1 MIVDKRHEVKIAE
14 RVLTD
19 EKGYSHLISVY
30 NEIMSCEQPEVVVDF
45 VPCTYF
51 EANLASVL
59 GALLVKA
66 LSGGKTIWIHAP
78 VKPGVKR
85 SLSRIGF
92 LAAFDVPTLNKDK
105 ETFIP
110 YTRFLLSESQ
120 NESQKFKTYIE
131 EHLINKQQFPHHTQ
145 RAGKYIL
152 ESIFEVFANALT
164 HGNCSHVYCCGE
176 YHPNKN
182 PAVLD
187 MTIVDCGQTI
197 VGNVNNFLAKRG
209 QASKSPVEAIEWA
222 FADGHTTKDVPG
234 GIGLWELQKFI
245 KMNAGSL
252 QIVSDRGMVEYHEGK
267 YRSTEMAIA
276 FPGTIVNMAFNF
288 NDDKIY
294 LMSNKIDIND
304 LL

>member
-1 MIVDKRHEVKIAE
+1 MVVENRYEVKIAE

-19 EKGYSHLISVY
+19 EKGYSHLVSVY
-30 NEIMSCEQPEVVVDF
+30 NEIMSSEHSDVEVNF

-51 EANLASVL
+51 EANLGSVL
-59 GALLVKA
+59 GSLLDKALLQ
-66 LSGGKTIWIHAP
+66 GKTIWVKP
-78 VKPGVKR
+78 PSKPGVRR

-92 LAAFDVPTLNKDK
+92 LSAFDVLTSTQDR

-110 YTRFLLSESQ
+110 YTRFPLSESQ
-120 NESQKFKTYIE
+120 RFKKYIE
-131 EHLINKQQFPHHTQ
+131 DYLIQKQQFPHHTK
-145 RAGKYIL
+145 RAGNYIL

-197 VGNVNNFLAKRG
+197 VGNVNKFIAKRG
-209 QASKSPVEAIEWA
+209 GEGKSPVEAIEWA
-222 FADGHTTKDVPG
+222 FAEGHTTKDVPG
-234 GIGLWELQKFI
+234 GIGLWQLQEFI
-245 KMNAGSL
+245 KLNSGSL
-252 QIVSDRGMVEYHEGK
+252 QIVSDKGMVEFQKGTRH
-267 YRSTEMAIA
+267 SIEMKQA

-294 LMSNKIDIND
+294 HMSNEINMND

>member
-1 MIVDKRHEVKIAE
+1 MLH
-14 RVLTD
+14 
-19 EKGYSHLISVY
+19 SVY
-30 NEIMSCEQPEVVVDF
+30 NEIMTSEHNDVEVNF

-51 EANLASVL
+51 EANLGSVL
-59 GALLVKA
+59 GSLLDKALLQ
-66 LSGGKTIWIHAP
+66 GKTIWVKP
-78 VKPGVKR
+78 PTKPGVRR

-92 LAAFDVPTLNKDK
+92 LSAFDVLTSTQDR

-110 YTRFLLSESQ
+110 YTRFPLSESQ
-120 NESQKFKTYIE
+120 RFKKYIE
-131 EHLINKQQFPHHTQ
+131 DYLIQKQQFPHHTK
-145 RAGKYIL
+145 RAGNYIL

-197 VGNVNNFLAKRG
+197 VGNVNKFIAKRG
-209 QASKSPVEAIEWA
+209 EEGKSPVEAIEWA
-222 FADGHTTKDVPG
+222 FAEGHTTKDVPG
-234 GIGLWELQKFI
+234 GIGLWQLQEFI
-245 KMNAGSL
+245 KLNSGSL
-252 QIVSDRGMVEYHEGK
+252 QIVSDKGMVEFQKGTRH
-267 YRSTEMAIA
+267 SIEMKQA

-294 LMSNKIDIND
+294 RMSNEININD